1 MSKKRS
7 LHISVFGARAT
18 SVVSVALVLILL
30 GLAALITVSARR
42 ATDDVRRDM
51 GFTVKMQRD
60 ASAGNVNAVKKAL
73 AGAAYAESFVYAGAD
88 DILAQEAELIG
99 EDIMQL
105 VDENPYGA
113 EFDVRLRP
121 EWACGDSI
129 AVIVCGLEAIEG
141 VEEVLTDTAVI
152 DTINNNIT
160 RLTWIMLAV
169 AAALL
174 VISFVLI
181 NNTVSLAVYS
191 RRFVIHTMRLVG
203 ATGAFIRR
211 PFLAA
216 GAMTGLVAAIAAAAV
231 LAVVQV
237 YVMRMDPAVAATL
250 DWRASAMIY
259 AALAVAGVLICLI
272 ASVVATNR
280 YLRSDIDDYYMN

>member
-1 MSKKRS
+1 M
-7 LHISVFGARAT
+7 
-18 SVVSVALVLILL
+18 
-30 GLAALITVSARR
+30 
-42 ATDDVRRDM
+42 D
-51 GFTVKMQRD
+51 
-60 ASAGNVNAVKKAL
+60 
-73 AGAAYAESFVYAGAD
+73 
-88 DILAQEAELIG
+88 
-99 EDIMQL
+99 
-105 VDENPYGA
+105 
-113 EFDVRLRP
+113 
-121 EWACGDSI
+121 
-129 AVIVCGLEAIEG
+129 
-141 VEEVLTDTAVI
+141 EVLTDTAVI

-216 GAMTGLVAAIAAAAV
+216 GAMTGLVAAVAASAV
-231 LAVVQV
+231 LAAVQA

-250 DWRASAMIY
+250 DWRASALIY